1 MENREEEDTTS
12 DVPGHKCPLL
22 CDSLHGSMHD
32 RDNSPMMRAVFRSP
46 VCKVYRFQTESSR
59 WMLVREQ
66 MSESPLSSSL
76 PKQLLSCYIQE
87 DMRRVQELGDLC
99 DLSPYWDGLRS
110 DVIAHYSQLIS
121 TYQETLTELNK
132 LTGLSCSFKASCSKS
147 DRYLEFIP
155 VNLHTQRMQVAS
167 SRRTVWYDVVTVG
180 APADHYQGFKQ
191 GGLQRLLNKPDGDNK
206 SVSSAYCCI
215 SYSPEESSR
224 AREVL
229 SSVSQLQ
236 PLISGLTEELLQ
248 AALEVNSQ
256 RLQDILHSLAHRTE
270 QFVHALK
277 DELVKNALLALHT
290 ARPAY
295 HLSNGHVH
303 VTHGNGTG
311 PRPSSASQDGL
322 RPSIWRQ
329 ESIPQNTEYD
339 EEDWVSWREIC

>member
-132 LTGLSCSFKASCSKS
+132 LTVHWLELKLLGDWSRCGKMVWYSFKKTVDFKLGILC
-147 DRYLEFIP
+147 
-155 VNLHTQRMQVAS
+155 NL
-167 SRRTVWYDVVTVG
+167 G
-180 APADHYQGFKQ
+180 K
-191 GGLQRLLNKPDGDNK
+191 
-206 SVSSAYCCI
+206 
-215 SYSPEESSR
+215 E
-224 AREVL
+224 
-229 SSVSQLQ
+229 
-236 PLISGLTEELLQ
+236 
-248 AALEVNSQ
+248 
-256 RLQDILHSLAHRTE
+256 DILL
-270 QFVHALK
+270 
-277 DELVKNALLALHT
+277 
-290 ARPAY
+290 
-295 HLSNGHVH
+295 
-303 VTHGNGTG
+303 
-311 PRPSSASQDGL
+311 
-322 RPSIWRQ
+322 
-329 ESIPQNTEYD
+329 
-339 EEDWVSWREIC
+339 